1 MSGSSSSGRKA
12 VTMVDSHAHMDLNHY
27 AKDRDTAIKRAE
39 EAGVRLIVNIGID
52 LASSLRSIELAE
64 KYPFIYASVGIH
76 PHDAARAPKGYI
88 NKLEEMAKHP
98 KVVAVGEMGLDFYR
112 DRSPRPVQR
121 EVFKEQLRLARKIN
135 LPVIIHDRDAHEEVA
150 RILEEE
156 GLPETGGVMHC
167 FSGDTVLAKKMLALG
182 LYISIAGP
190 VTYTK
195 NTTLGG
201 VAAMVPPGK
210 LLVET
215 DAPFLTPHPLRGQRN
230 EPGFIRH
237 TTEKVAA
244 LRGKTAEHIGR
255 LCLENTQNLF
265 RIQPI

>member
-1 MSGSSSSGRKA
+1 MSGSGNGSA
-12 VTMVDSHAHMDLNHY
+12 LTLVDSHAHMDLNHY
-27 AKDRDTAIKRAE
+27 AKDRDAAVKRAE
-39 EAGVRLIVNIGID
+39 DVGVRLIINIGID
-52 LASSLRSIELAE
+52 LASSMRSIELAE

-76 PHDAARAPKGYI
+76 PHDAGRAPKGYI
-88 NKLEEMAKHP
+88 EKLEEMAKHP

-121 EVFKEQLRLARKIN
+121 EVFREQLQLARKIN
-135 LPVIIHDRDAHEEVA
+135 LPIIIHDRDAHEEVA
-150 RILEEE
+150 QILEEE
-156 GLPETGGVMHC
+156 GLPEAGGVMHC
-167 FSGDTVLAKKMLALG
+167 FSGDTNFAKRMLALG

-190 VTYTK
+190 VTYIK
-195 NTTLGG
+195 NTVLGG
-201 VAAMVPPGK
+201 VAAIVPPGR
-210 LLVET
+210 LLIET

-237 TTEKVAA
+237 TTEKVAV

-265 RIQPI
+265 RIQPIQ